1 MMIRTK
7 EQGSQ
12 MTFTWFVQAFS
23 SLSIVLVGLSIA

>member
-7 EQGSQ
+7 EHGSQ
-12 MTFTWFVQAFS
+12 MTLTWFAQEFS